1 MKPAS
6 GIVVIVSGFPR
17 RSETFALGELDALSR
32 AGLLLAAFA
41 TKPGDGG
48 PAHADAT
55 RLAPYVRW
63 LAPGDP
69 ASQAAEVASVLDGRG
84 AQGVHGYFAHTPAD
98 VAQRAAARLRIPFGF
113 SVHAKDVRKV
123 TAGELRDRAARA
135 SLVVTCNDDARESL
149 HALGIDA
156 RLVPHGVNLARFVA
170 TPNIA
175 ACPAHL
181 LAVGR
186 LVPKKGFD
194 VLLRALA
201 RTRGGCAVSIV
212 GDGPERE
219 RLTSLAAELGVADR
233 VTWVG
238 AVTHDHLPAHYREA
252 GAVVVPSVVDESGDR
267 DGLPNVVLEAM
278 ASGRL
283 LIASRVGAIEA
294 AVRHDE
300 TGWLVS
306 PGDPQALADRLDA
319 VVAMPEQVARL
330 AANGRSC
337 VERHYEIGACSRRFV
352 DVLASAYA

>member
-1 MKPAS
+1 MKSAS
-6 GIVVIVSGFPR
+6 GIVVILSGFPR

-48 PAHADAT
+48 PAHADAR
-55 RLAPYVRW
+55 RLAPSVTW

-69 ASQAAEVASVLDGRG
+69 ASQAEHAASVLEGHHVL
-84 AQGVHGYFAHTPAD
+84 GVHGYFAHTPAD
-98 VAQRAAARLRIPFGF
+98 VAQRSAARLNVPFGF
-113 SVHAKDVRKV
+113 SVHAKDVRKLV
-123 TAGELRDRAARA
+123 PRDLRDRAARA
-135 SLVVTCNDDARESL
+135 AVVVTCNDDARESL
-149 HALGIDA
+149 RALGIDA
-156 RLVPHGVNLARFVA
+156 QLVPHGVNLTRFVA
-170 TPNIA
+170 TPYLA
-175 ACPAHL
+175 SCPVRL

-201 RTRGGCAVSIV
+201 RTRGGCTLSIV
-212 GDGPERE
+212 GEGPERE
-219 RLTSLAAELGVADR
+219 RLTTLATELGVADR
-233 VTWVG
+233 VTWFG
-238 AVTHDHLPAHYREA
+238 AVTHDHLSAHYRESQV
-252 GAVVVPSVVDESGDR
+252 VVVPSVVDESGDR

-300 TGWLVS
+300 TGWLVP
-306 PGDPQALADRLDA
+306 PGDPQALADGLDA
-319 VVAMPEQVARL
+319 VVAIPERVARL
-330 AANGRSC
+330 AANGRSF
-337 VERHYEIGACSRRFV
+337 VEQHYEIGACSRRFV